1 MTRTA
6 TFVKQNDDMRSD
18 ARMYRLDPPLDKK
31 SQVLVSAASISDSTE
46 TYIFP
51 CDDDGNVTSW
61 VEMRGSQKDT
71 LSHAKVLSD
80 LGYTVLG
87 GDDIPLKPS
96 VPLDEGSAAFVAVV
110 DLIAD
115 LVGCKPGT
123 EFGDE

>member
-18 ARMYRLDPPLDKK
+18 ARMYRLDPPLDDEA
-31 SQVLVSAASISDSTE
+31 QVLVSAASLRDSTE

-61 VEMRGSQKDT
+61 SEMRRSQKDT

-96 VPLDEGSAAFVAVV
+96 VPLDEVRAAYVGTV

-115 LVGCKPGT
+115 LVGYKPGT
-123 EFGDE
+123 GFGDE